1 MTKTLTLA
9 AAVAGF
15 VLATTAAG
23 PVLAADHQVKMLNRG
38 AAGMMVF
45 EPAFLAIQPGDT
57 VTFLVADAGHNAE
70 VIAGMLPEGAEPFA
84 GAMNKQI
91 TVTFAKEGVYGYR
104 CKPHYA
110 MGMVGL
116 IQVGD
121 DAPNADAARAIKHP
135 GKAGKVMAGLFVE
148 AGNALAA
155 LPK

>member
-1 MTKTLTLA
+1 MNKTLTLA
-9 AAVAGF
+9 AALAGIA
-15 VLATTAAG
+15 LGTAAIG
-23 PVLAADHQVKMLNRG
+23 PALAADHQVKMLNRG
-38 AAGMMVF
+38 ATGMMVF

-57 VTFLVADAGHNAE
+57 VTFLTTDAGHNAE
-70 VIAGMLPEGAEPFA
+70 AIAGMLPGGAEPFA
-84 GAMNKQI
+84 GAMSKQI
-91 TVTFAKEGVYGYR
+91 TVTFAAEGLYGYR

-121 DAPNADAARAIKHP
+121 DAPNAAAAAKVKHP
-135 GKAGKVMAGLFVE
+135 GKAGKVMAGLIGE

>member
-1 MTKTLTLA
+1 MTKTFA
-9 AAVAGF
+9 CAAVLAG
-15 VLATTAAG
+15 LAFGAATG
-23 PVLAADHQVKMLNRG
+23 SPALAADHQVKMLNRG

-70 VIAGMLPEGAEPFA
+70 AIPGMLPEGVEPFA
-84 GAMNKQI
+84 GTMNKEI
-91 TVTFAKEGVYGYR
+91 TVTFAAEGLYGYK

-121 DAPNADAARAIKHP
+121 EAPNAAAAAKVKHP
-135 GKAGKVMAGLFVE
+135 GKAGKVMAGLFGE
-148 AGNALAA
+148 AGNAVAT